1 MTQFAHLSLHTEYS
15 IDDSIV
21 RIKDLATNTLE
32 RGMRAVAVTDKCNLF
47 ALWKFQEEM
56 RRKGV
61 KPIFGV
67 DMRVFVSSEIED
79 RAILLAKNESGLNS
93 LRKLM
98 TAAYTNAESHS
109 RITLDCLFAHHDDL
123 IVLSGGVR
131 GGIGRLLLKGDAVQA
146 EQVAKQYVDK
156 FGDRFYIELTRTGRE
171 QEDTYIAHVVP
182 LADSLQIPLVATND
196 VCFLDASDFGM
207 HETRYCISHRERVGS
222 GIHDQHYSAEQYL
235 RSPEE
240 MRERFRDLPDAVDN
254 AAEIAV
260 RCTTRMKVGRYLPAY
275 KSERSETPEELLDAF
290 AVEAL
295 ESVLVRNE
303 SVGRKFDERSAY
315 EARLHTELDIIK
327 SMGFAGYFLIVM
339 DFVRW
344 AKDRNIPVGPGRGSG
359 AASLVA
365 YVLGITEIDPIEH
378 RLMFERLLNPERV
391 SLPDFDI
398 DFCIHRRNEVIQ
410 YVTDHYGKQRVG
422 QIVTFGTLAA
432 KAVIR
437 DVARVHGKP
446 YSLGERISG
455 YVSPRPGTT
464 LTQTLQD
471 EPELS
476 QQMQS
481 DAEVREVVNRALEL
495 EGLVRNV
502 GSHPGGTVI
511 TPGQLDEIVPI
522 YTDNATGDLK
532 SQFDKQDVE
541 DIGLVKF
548 DFLGLK
554 TVTAIAEACDAAN
567 VSREPNGEPP
577 LRPSEFPLDD
587 RAVFKMLHKAHSIGV
602 FQLESRGMRRVLV
615 DLRPDSLEDLT
626 ALVALYRPGPMQF
639 VDQFVRRKH
648 GKESTEYLHPLL
660 ESVLAKTYGVM
671 VYQED
676 VMTVARELAGFSLGD
691 SDNLRRA
698 MGKKDESVMFE
709 YKEKFIQGCVDNGV
723 DKSIATSIFEY
734 MQPFAQY
741 AFNRAHAVGYAL
753 VAYQTAYLKTHY
765 PAEYLA
771 ALATCDIGN
780 GKTTCELVDEARRMG
795 LEVVGPSVNESKYGF
810 TGSNERIV
818 VGFGAIKGLPK
829 THIRAIEEAQ
839 QEGGF
844 ESLLDLCIRAGF
856 DRRQH
861 KVLESMIACG
871 CMDCLVDEDDIRLAR
886 PKLMAQLNI
895 ALSAAEER
903 VAQASQPFDDLLGSS
918 SDSVHQLEQPTFK
931 SMPIED
937 ILADERSCLGFFVS
951 GHPMSRFRSELQGVC
966 THQDV
971 TTLLQAR
978 DNQVVGG
985 IVRSIRQRNTRSG
998 KRMLDIVLEDEH
1010 GVLEFGMFD
1019 DNGSTLDDFPKDGDF
1034 AVVECKVVRDKNE
1047 HSAVRARAIH
1057 TIEEFRIRR
1066 KARIEIDV
1074 VGNGSQEQ
1082 VLDRLHHELRDPPR
1096 RGCSIVVNYK
1106 NNGYSTPIALD
1117 QKWRVRPSRE
1127 LLERLEQDL
1136 GSNSVRV
1143 AYPNT

>member
-15 IDDSIV
+15 IEDSIV
-21 RIKDLATNTLE
+21 RIKDLATTTLE
-32 RGMRAVAVTDKCNLF
+32 REMQAVAVTDKCNLF

-56 RRKGV
+56 RRRGV
-61 KPIFGV
+61 KPIFGA
-67 DMRVFVSSEIED
+67 DMRIFVNSDVED
-79 RAILLAKNESGLNS
+79 RLILLARNENGLNS

-98 TAAYTNAESHS
+98 TAAYGNSDSHAC
-109 RITLDCLFAHHDDL
+109 ITSDRLFAHHEDL

-131 GGIGRLLLKGDAVQA
+131 GSLGRLLLKGEATQA
-146 EQVAKQYVDK
+146 EQVAKEYLAR

-171 QEDTYIAHVVP
+171 QEDIYISQVLP

-196 VCFLDASDFGM
+196 VCFLDASDFGI
-207 HETRYCISHRERVGS
+207 HETRFCISHRERVGGGS
-222 GIHDQHYSAEQYL
+222 HDRLYSVEQYL

-240 MRERFRDLPDAVDN
+240 MEERFADLPDAVEN

-260 RCTTRMKVGRYLPAY
+260 RCSTRMKVGRYLPAY
-275 KSERSETPEELLDAF
+275 KSERTETPEELLDAF
-290 AVEAL
+290 ASEAL
-295 ESVLVRNE
+295 ETVLVRYE
-303 SVGRKFDERSAY
+303 SIGRQHDDRSVY

-378 RLMFERLLNPERV
+378 QLMFERLLNPERV

-410 YVTDHYGKQRVG
+410 YVADHYGKQRVG
-422 QIVTFGTLAA
+422 QIVTFGSLAA

-471 EPELS
+471 VPELS

-522 YTDNATGDLK
+522 YTDSANGDLK

-567 VSREPNGEPP
+567 VSRKPKGEPP

-587 RAVFKMLHKAHSIGV
+587 RSVFKMLHEAHSIGV
-602 FQLESRGMRRVLV
+602 FQLESRGMRRVLA

-639 VDQFVRRKH
+639 VDQFVRRKR
-648 GKESTEYLHPLL
+648 GRESIEYLHPLL

-771 ALATCDIGN
+771 ALATCDIGDS
-780 GKTTCELVDEARRMG
+780 KTMCELVDEARRMG
-795 LEVVGPSVNESKYGF
+795 LRVLGPDVNESKYGF
-810 TGSNERIV
+810 TGSNGRIV

-829 THIRAIEEAQ
+829 THIRSIEEAQ
-839 QEGGF
+839 QDGPF
-844 ESLLDLCIRAGF
+844 ESLLDLCTRAGF
-856 DRRQH
+856 ERRQH
-861 KVLESMIACG
+861 KILESMIACG
-871 CMDCLVDEDDIRLAR
+871 CMDCLAEEEDICIVR
-886 PKLMAQLNI
+886 PKLMAQLNG
-895 ALSAAEER
+895 ALSTAEER
-903 VAQASQPFDDLLGSS
+903 VAQASQPFDDLLGTSS
-918 SDSVHQLEQPTFK
+918 ESIRRLEQPSFQP
-931 SMPIED
+931 MRIED
-937 ILADERSCLGFFVS
+937 ILAEERSCLGFFVS

-966 THQDV
+966 THADV

-978 DNQVVGG
+978 DNQVVAG
-985 IVRSIRQRNTRSG
+985 IVRSIRQRGTRSG

-1019 DNGSTLDDFPKDGDF
+1019 DNGAALENLPEEGDF

-1057 TIEEFRIRR
+1057 SIEEFRIRR

-1074 VGNGSQEQ
+1074 IGNGSQEQ
-1082 VLDRLHHELRDPPR
+1082 VLNRLHHELREPPR

-1106 NNGYSTPIALD
+1106 TNGYSTPIVLD

-1136 GSNSVRV
+1136 GSNAVRV

>member
-15 IDDSIV
+15 IDDSLIRV
-21 RIKDLATNTLE
+21 RDLAENTLE
-32 RGMRAVAVTDKCNLF
+32 RGMQAVAVTDKGNLF
-47 ALWKFQEEM
+47 ALWKFQVEM

-61 KPIFGV
+61 KPIFGA
-67 DMRVFVSSEIED
+67 DMRVFFNSEIQD
-79 RAILLAKNESGLNS
+79 RVILLAKSEKGLNS

-98 TAAYTNAESHS
+98 TAAYTNSDSHS
-109 RITLDCLFAHHDDL
+109 YITKECLFAYHDDL
-123 IVLSGGVR
+123 IVLSGGAR
-131 GGIGRLLLKGDAVQA
+131 GNIGRLLLKGDATQA
-146 EQVAKQYVDK
+146 EQVATQYLER
-156 FGDRFYIELTRTGRE
+156 FGDRFYIEVVRTNRE
-171 QEDTYIAHVVP
+171 QEDAYIASVLP
-182 LADSLQIPLVATND
+182 LADSLRIPLVATND
-196 VCFLDASDFGM
+196 VCFMNSSDFGV
-207 HETRYCISHRERVGS
+207 HETRYCIAHRERVGS
-222 GIHDQHYSAEQYL
+222 GSHDQLYSAEQYL
-235 RSPEE
+235 RSPRE
-240 MRERFRDLPDAVDN
+240 MQDRFADLADAVDN

-260 RCTTRMKVGRYLPAY
+260 RCTTQVKAGRYLPAY
-275 KSERSETPEELLDAF
+275 KSERTETPEELLDAF

-295 ESVLVRNE
+295 ESALARYE
-303 SVGRKFDERSAY
+303 SIGRTYDDRSVY
-315 EARLHTELDIIK
+315 ETRLKTELDIIK

-344 AKDRNIPVGPGRGSG
+344 AKDRDIPVGPGRGSG

-410 YVTDHYGKQRVG
+410 YVTAHYGKESVG
-422 QIVTFGTLAA
+422 QIVTFGSLAA

-446 YSLGERISG
+446 YSLGERISS

-464 LTQTLQD
+464 LTQTLHD
-471 EPELS
+471 VPELS

-511 TPGQLDEIVPI
+511 TPGKLDEIVPI
-522 YTDNATGDLK
+522 YTDAPNGDLK

-554 TVTAIAEACDAAN
+554 TVTAIAEACEAAN
-567 VSREPNGEPP
+567 VSRVPKGEPP

-587 RAVFKMLHKAHSIGV
+587 KAVFEMLHEAHSVGV

-648 GKESTEYLHPLL
+648 GKESTEYQHPLL

-698 MGKKDESVMFE
+698 MGKKDESVMIE
-709 YKEKFIQGCVDNGV
+709 YKEKFIQGCVENGV
-723 DKSIATSIFEY
+723 SKSIATSIFEY

-753 VAYQTAYLKTHY
+753 VAYQTAYLKRHY

-771 ALATCDIGN
+771 ALATCDIGDA
-780 GKTTCELVDEARRMG
+780 KTMCELVDEARRMG

-810 TGSNERIV
+810 KGSDGRIV

-829 THIRAIEEAQ
+829 THIRSIEEAQ
-839 QEGGF
+839 QDGPF
-844 ESLLDLCIRAGF
+844 ESLMDLCVRAEF
-856 DRRQH
+856 ERRQQ
-861 KVLESMIACG
+861 KVLESMIDCG
-871 CMDCLVDEDDIRLAR
+871 CMDCLVEEDSIGHAR
-886 PKLMAQLNI
+886 PKLKTQLNA
-895 ALSAAEER
+895 ALSVAEER
-903 VAQASQPFDDLLGSS
+903 KAQASQPFDDLLGSS
-918 SDSVHQLEQPTFK
+918 NDSPEPIAQP
-931 SMPIED
+931 SYQPMRIED
-937 ILADERSCLGFFVS
+937 ALAEERACLGFFVS
-951 GHPMSRFRSELQGVC
+951 GHPMSHFRAELKTEC
-966 THQDV
+966 TIHDV
-971 TTLLQAR
+971 TKLLQAR
-978 DNQVVGG
+978 DNQVVAG
-985 IVRSIRQRNTRSG
+985 IVRSIRRRDTRSG
-998 KRMLDIVLEDEH
+998 RKMLDIVLEDEH

-1019 DNGSTLDDFPKDGDF
+1019 DDGSTMDEVPRDGDF
-1034 AVVECKVVRDKNE
+1034 AVVECRVVRDKND
-1047 HSAVRARAIH
+1047 HTAVRARSIH
-1057 TIEEFRIRR
+1057 SIEEFRIRR

-1074 VGNGSQEQ
+1074 TRNGGQQQ
-1082 VLDRLHHELRDPPR
+1082 VLDRLQHELSDPPR
-1096 RGCSIVVNYK
+1096 RGCAIVVNYK
-1106 NNGYSTPIALD
+1106 NEGYSTPIVLD

-1127 LLERLEQDL
+1127 LLERLEQDVGL
-1136 GSNSVRV
+1136 DSVRV
-1143 AYPNT
+1143 AYPNA